1 MTALRCL
8 IGWAGW
14 YDGLNMR
21 DEGEPLSDDLAPLM
35 AVDCAMQI
43 VDESLEVFGTP
54 MGSGELFV
62 AVLP

>member
-1 MTALRCL
+1 
-8 IGWAGW
+8 
-14 YDGLNMR
+14 
-21 DEGEPLSDDLAPLM
+21 M